1 MNTSVFGKSMFSEV
15 NKLLHLYLTLP
26 MMSATAERTFSALR
40 RLNTY
45 LRATMSQQ
53 RLNNLMVLH
62 VHKDETDNLNLV
74 NVAKNFIDVNN
85 RRHLSLSKL
94 KCFSAPLT

>member
-1 MNTSVFGKSMFSEV
+1 MFSEI
-15 NKLLHLYLTLP
+15 NKLLHLYLTVP
-26 MMSATAERTFSALR
+26 MTSAIAERTFSALR

-62 VHKDETDNLNLV
+62 VHKDETDNLNLFD
-74 NVAKNFIDVNN
+74 VAKNFIDVNN
-85 RRHLSLSKL
+85 RRHLYFGS
-94 KCFSAPLT
+94 F

>member
-1 MNTSVFGKSMFSEV
+1 MFSEV
-15 NKLLHLYLTLP
+15 NKLLHLYLTVP
-26 MMSATAERTFSALR
+26 MTSATAERTFSALR

-45 LRATMSQQ
+45 LHATMSQQ

-74 NVAKNFIDVNN
+74 DVAKNFIDVNN
-85 RRHLSLSKL
+85 RRHLY
-94 KCFSAPLT
+94 FGWF